1 MFRITKKAG
10 SANVIWDV
18 ENDKPLLVFKGGLFE
33 TPEES
38 VAKKAKALGYD
49 VDGDIVE
56 EKKPARGRKKAGE

>member
-38 VAKKAKALGYD
+38 VAKKAKAPGYMRNP
-49 VDGDIVE
+49 V
-56 EKKPARGRKKAGE
+56 KH